1 MYNKI
6 FLFFF
11 SIYIIFGNIP
21 RFSSILGIK
30 TLNNIATTEILLY
43 LTCILFVFFTKS
55 KVNKTVL
62 MVSCLVLISF
72 LIGMVKN
79 GFDGSAFV
87 YCIRL
92 IIMLN
97 VAYFI
102 GVAFKKEFGTNL
114 VKAFSFLLKVYV
126 GVILF
131 SFIIYIFFPDSV
143 TLWMFLNKFGIEYV
157 GDPHYGRF
165 ISTYLDPNYY
175 GAISII
181 PIILCNYLYFKTNQ
195 KRYLLLLLI
204 FAATVILS
212 VSRSGIA
219 ALIIFLV
226 FTVGKSVIFKQRIR
240 VKGVFAIMIS
250 LCILF
255 AFIPVYIDELSRLMS
270 RFVGMGQDPSAL
282 ARLQTFDFGYEIFK
296 ENFMLGIGYNYLSI
310 LINNKFSLVT
320 SVDSSLLAIMIN
332 FGLVILGIFIV
343 IFIRV
348 TISFCKKIPKTA
360 LEQGLFYDFIAY
372 IFISIIFS
380 SNFNNLLLYQF
391 WLIPIIALG
400 VYLKEYSK
408 EV

>member
-1 MYNKI
+1 M
-6 FLFFF
+6 
-11 SIYIIFGNIP
+11 
-21 RFSSILGIK
+21 
-30 TLNNIATTEILLY
+30 
-43 LTCILFVFFTKS
+43 
-55 KVNKTVL
+55 
-62 MVSCLVLISF
+62 
-72 LIGMVKN
+72 
-79 GFDGSAFV
+79 
-87 YCIRL
+87 
-92 IIMLN
+92 
-97 VAYFI
+97 
-102 GVAFKKEFGTNL
+102 
-114 VKAFSFLLKVYV
+114 
-126 GVILF
+126 
-131 SFIIYIFFPDSV
+131 
-143 TLWMFLNKFGIEYV
+143 
-157 GDPHYGRF
+157 
-165 ISTYLDPNYY
+165 
-175 GAISII
+175 
-181 PIILCNYLYFKTNQ
+181 
-195 KRYLLLLLI
+195 LLI

-348 TISFCKKIPKTA
+348 MISFCKT
-360 LEQGLFYDFIAY
+360 
-372 IFISIIFS
+372 
-380 SNFNNLLLYQF
+380 
-391 WLIPIIALG
+391 
-400 VYLKEYSK
+400 YLKLH
-408 EV
+408 